1 MVCVSAKSEIIHS
14 AHLYTVYDTHTAFTS
29 AHVSS
34 LSSSSTLAGVLGLLL
49 LKVAEG
55 EMLYVSS

>member
-1 MVCVSAKSEIIHS
+1 MSAKSEIIHS
-14 AHLYTVYDTHTAFTS
+14 AHLYTVYDTHTACTS

-34 LSSSSTLAGVLGLLL
+34 LSPSSTLAGVLGLLL